1 MENVI
6 YNFAGRSALI
16 TGGASGMGAAA
27 ARIFAEAGAGVAI
40 VDQNQIAA
48 EAQAR
53 ALGPNVI
60 AIAGDVSDPAFCEHA
75 VAQAVERFGRLHAVV
90 NAAGII
96 ARKSGLNTT
105 DDEWLRVMAVN
116 TNGVFFM
123 SRAAARHMRAQG
135 GGAVVNFGSIWG
147 ELGGKGA
154 LAYCASKGA
163 VHQITRTFALEL
175 AREGVRFNCVCPG
188 EVDTP
193 MLRSAGRAVAL
204 TDAQASEIGE
214 RVVPMGRLAQPEEIA
229 RVVVFLCSDAASY
242 VTGAM
247 YYVDGAYSSI

>member
-1 MENVI
+1 MENVT
-6 YNFAGRSALI
+6 YNFAGRTALI

-27 ARIFAEAGAGVAI
+27 ARIFAEAGAGVVI
-40 VDQNQIAA
+40 VDHNQSAA

-60 AIAGDVSDPAFCEHA
+60 AIVGDVSDSAFCEHA
-75 VAQAVERFGRLHAVV
+75 VAQTVARFGRLHAVV
-90 NAAGII
+90 NAAGVI
-96 ARKSGLNTT
+96 ARKSGLETT

-116 TNGVFFM
+116 TSGVFFM

-204 TDAQASEIGE
+204 TDAQAADIGD

-247 YYVDGAYSSI
+247 YFVDGAYSSI